1 MLKANLC
8 DYSDAYILVKETT
21 TVVGQRANDAAIAAD
36 RNNKEVIFKNCTS
49 FSK

>member
-36 RNNKEVIFKNCTS
+36 RNNNEVIFKNCTL